1 VWVEPRLLA
10 AQPGHWLG
18 ANDQAGLAGSSPAHV
33 GWARPSPKKKK
44 RKKKRVGRIWALGSA
59 DPNYVY

>member
-44 RKKKRVGRIWALGSA
+44 RKKKEWVGSGL
-59 DPNYVY
+59 